1 MERRLWV
8 FGWVCVLVLAGCWVG
23 PAACASSLTELIGE
37 GIKRANEHGA
47 AVVRLEG
54 MFEVDETISI
64 SSHQATEFP
73 RLVGVLT
80 IDARAAV
87 IDVSAD
93 VGFLLEGTSQWRG
106 RNARILWDGGRIKCR
121 GDNVAFRCL
130 DLMSSTIHP
139 YSIER
144 AKVGI
149 QVGIYRSW
157 SENCGFGGLPGREMY
172 GRRCTRILEFY
183 GRAQTWELLG
193 TKPDDALTRKLKYE
207 SFAGTTVGD
216 IVVAGAID
224 PTIDGQVLYASS
236 AAIYRSSICRIRG
249 NTPNGGGSLIWSDCP
264 YWRATTIRDIAVET
278 ANKKDQPRSVA
289 IRFAKPLT
297 AKPDE
302 IRSVWWMG
310 RMAGKVEYA
319 TKEEG

>member
-1 MERRLWV
+1 M
-8 FGWVCVLVLAGCWVG
+8 
-23 PAACASSLTELIGE
+23 
-37 GIKRANEHGA
+37 
-47 AVVRLEG
+47 
-54 MFEVDETISI
+54 
-64 SSHQATEFP
+64 
-73 RLVGVLT
+73 
-80 IDARAAV
+80 
-87 IDVSAD
+87 
-93 VGFLLEGTSQWRG
+93 
-106 RNARILWDGGRIKCR
+106 
-121 GDNVAFRCL
+121 

-144 AKVGI
+144 ARVGI

-157 SENCGFGGLPGREMY
+157 SENCGFGGLPGCEVY
-172 GRRCTRILEFY
+172 GRRCRRILEFY

-224 PTIDGQVLYASS
+224 PTIDGQVLYANS

-249 NTPNGGGSLIWSDCP
+249 NTPNGGGALIWSDCP

-297 AKPDE
+297 AKLDE
-302 IRSVWWMG
+302 IRSVWWDGWQGGVCHQGGSMSDSKRG
-310 RMAGKVEYA
+310 KAARHRAAIRLLQGNRMSTNRLRELLEMQLVETMLVCSGEKV
-319 TKEEG
+319 TK